1 MNRYPLTAGVVCLCI
16 LPVACGSSSDATA
29 PTSGGIVIVN
39 FQYTGTLT
47 VKTGQQ
53 VTVTNND
60 TTNHTLTDQATLDSE
75 RSASQT
81 PGGQTPGGTTPGGQ
95 TPGGQTPG
103 GTTPG
108 GQTAQFSTGTLDP
121 SGGTRS
127 FTAPA
132 APGSYPFGCRVH
144 PTMHGTLTVQ
154 AGT

>member
-1 MNRYPLTAGVVCLCI
+1 MNRYPLTAGVVCL
-16 LPVACGSSSDATA
+16 LTLLVACGSSSDATA
-29 PTSGGIVIVN
+29 PASGGIVIVN
-39 FQYTGTLT
+39 FQYTGTLA
-47 VKTGQQ
+47 VKTGQT

-60 TTNHTLTDQATLDSE
+60 TTDHTLTDQPTLDSE
-75 RSASQT
+75 RLASQT
-81 PGGQTPGGTTPGGQ
+81 PGGQTPGRLTPSG
-95 TPGGQTPG
+95 P
-103 GTTPG
+103 
-108 GQTAQFSTGTLDP
+108 TALFSTGTLDP

>member
-1 MNRYPLTAGVVCLCI
+1 MNRYPLGAGVVCLFM

-75 RSASQT
+75 RSA
-81 PGGQTPGGTTPGGQ
+81 GQ

-103 GTTPG
+103 GTVPGRLTPSG
-108 GQTAQFSTGTLDP
+108 PTAQFSTGTLDP

-132 APGSYPFGCRVH
+132 APGSYAFGCRVH